1 LTEFA
6 AGFTITRRRHS
17 QCQSLRLKP
26 TTFKRFVTNDP
37 LELGLSALKFKRELV
52 SADGR
57 ERFLLDIWCS
67 GARLGKYTFQN
78 RARVIIILVRVDV
91 GDTLEHTNPDGVQVS
106 GAHIHIYREGYDVK
120 FAFPLNTYPFGDPTD
135 MVRTFEDFAN
145 FCHIETLPPIARR
158 LI

>member
-1 LTEFA
+1 MS
-6 AGFTITRRRHS
+6 IT
-17 QCQSLRLKP
+17 QAEADYLIGLP
-26 TTFKRFVTNDP
+26 KRFVTNDP
-37 LELGLSALKFKRELV
+37 LELGPSALKLKRELV

-106 GAHIHIYREGYDVK
+106 GSHIHIYREEYDDK
-120 FAFPLNTYPFGDPTD
+120 FAFPLNTYPFGVPTD

>member
-1 LTEFA
+1 MS
-6 AGFTITRRRHS
+6 IT
-17 QCQSLRLKP
+17 QAEADYLIELP
-26 TTFKRFVTNDP
+26 KRFVTNDP
-37 LELGLSALKFKRELV
+37 LELGLSALKLKRELV

-78 RARVIIILVRVDV
+78 RVRVIIILVRVDV

-106 GAHIHIYREGYDVK
+106 GLHIHIYREAYDDK
-120 FAFPLNTYPFGDPTD
+120 FAFPLDKYQFGDPSD

-145 FCHIETLPPIARR
+145 FCHIEALPPIARR